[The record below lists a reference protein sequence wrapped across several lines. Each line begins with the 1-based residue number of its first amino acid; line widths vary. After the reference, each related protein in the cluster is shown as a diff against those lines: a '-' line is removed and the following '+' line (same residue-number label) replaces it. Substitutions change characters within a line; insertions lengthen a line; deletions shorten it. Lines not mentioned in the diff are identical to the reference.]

1 MLIRALMLQSDELLT
16 VTPEESLRETLRK
29 INEKNFLSI
38 PVSENGKFHGVI
50 SKERIYSEY
59 FEVGGD
65 KNAYLDDTKVK
76 DLLRSDIPV
85 LKPSDEIEKAA
96 YTLEI
101 YGVPF
106 VAIVNDYDDFEGIIT
121 HNAIFKEFAEIIGIN
136 RGKRLA
142 VIAYDIPGQIAR
154 LTEII
159 NRYGGDIISCV
170 VMDPKTKTEVK
181 EIVTRLRADNFIK
194 IVDAVR
200 NAGFRVQ

>member
-1 MLIRALMLQSDELLT
+1 MLIRALMLHAANL
-16 VTPEESLRETLRK
+16 VTISPEESIRTALEK

-38 PVSENGKFHGVI
+38 PVTEERRFCGVI

-59 FEVGGD
+59 FEIGGD
-65 KNAYLDDTKVK
+65 KEEYLDNTKVK
-76 DLLRSDIPV
+76 DLLRSDIPT
-85 LKPSDEIEKAA
+85 LRPFDEIEKAS

-106 VAIVNDYDDFEGIIT
+106 VAIVDETGEFMGIIT

-142 VIAYDIPGQIAR
+142 VIAYDIPGQIAK

-170 VMDPKTKTEVK
+170 VMDPKTMTEVK
-181 EIVTRLRADNFIK
+181 EIVVRLRTDNFVK
-194 IVDAVR
+194 IVDAVKS
-200 NAGFRVQ
+200 AGFRVQ